1 MLNLIKFGK
10 KLIKIN
16 RSITGSGN
24 LKTLKLIQKKL
35 PELKIKYFNS
45 NSRVY
50 DWKIPNEWNISEA
63 FIKDKFG
70 KKIIDFKNNNLHVV
84 SYSTKVD
91 KKLNKVSLLK
101 KIFTNKTLKDAIPYV
116 TSYYKK
122 NWGFCLSEN
131 QKQTI
136 LLKYQT
142 KDKFHVIINS
152 KFKKRGKM
160 YYGELFIPGKSKK
173 EILISTYICHPGM
186 ANNELSGPLV
196 SIALIKKYLKNKNKR
211 SLRFLFLSETIGSIA
226 YINQNFTNLK
236 NNIIGGY
243 VLSCIGDN
251 REHSFVESKYGN
263 SFSDIC
269 LKKAY
274 KKLGIEFKKYSFL
287 KRGSDERQFNSPII
301 DLGLATICRSKFGEY
316 KEYHSSLDKFDSVV
330 TKKGLM
336 GGYMVAKEAINYLLN
351 SNIQSNYR
359 KISTRNPLT
368 KIICEPQLSKRN
380 LINGIS
386 NLSIGSKPNLMRKNL
401 LNFLQYS
408 DGTNSVSSIAKKIRL
423 SFSKTKLVYKFCKK
437 NDFIY

>member
-136 LLKYQT
+136 LLK
-142 KDKFHVIINS
+142 
-152 KFKKRGKM
+152 
-160 YYGELFIPGKSKK
+160 
-173 EILISTYICHPGM
+173 
-186 ANNELSGPLV
+186 
-196 SIALIKKYLKNKNKR
+196 
-211 SLRFLFLSETIGSIA
+211 
-226 YINQNFTNLK
+226 
-236 NNIIGGY
+236 
-243 VLSCIGDN
+243 
-251 REHSFVESKYGN
+251 
-263 SFSDIC
+263 
-269 LKKAY
+269 
-274 KKLGIEFKKYSFL
+274 
-287 KRGSDERQFNSPII
+287 
-301 DLGLATICRSKFGEY
+301 
-316 KEYHSSLDKFDSVV
+316 
-330 TKKGLM
+330 
-336 GGYMVAKEAINYLLN
+336 
-351 SNIQSNYR
+351 
-359 KISTRNPLT
+359 
-368 KIICEPQLSKRN
+368 
-380 LINGIS
+380 
-386 NLSIGSKPNLMRKNL
+386 
-401 LNFLQYS
+401 
-408 DGTNSVSSIAKKIRL
+408 
-423 SFSKTKLVYKFCKK
+423 
-437 NDFIY
+437 